1 MMERDSLK
9 SEISKL
15 RQELKTALEEA
26 KRNRE
31 ENRIEHL
38 EEKNRLSQ
46 RIDQLENKLRHENE
60 KVQKTQRDNDLL
72 KRKYN
77 NRLKLVNEENIILKA
92 EKDRFTAELDL
103 ARRTQGVP
111 KDEHDRIKRR
121 LSQMQ
126 KRMSQ
131 FATAI

>member
-1 MMERDSLK
+1 M
-9 SEISKL
+9 
-15 RQELKTALEEA
+15 
-26 KRNRE
+26 
-31 ENRIEHL
+31 

-77 NRLKLVNEENIILKA
+77 NRLKSVNEENIILKA

-111 KDEHDRIKRR
+111 KDEHDRIKPGFFE
-121 LSQMQ
+121 L
-126 KRMSQ
+126 
-131 FATAI
+131 